1 MSTEIYLPDES
12 SLSIPSLARHL
23 HRWLGTWRS
32 VTKAEAKPLERASLT
47 RALEKGRTLWV
58 DRPLTREVSCSQGTL
73 WLTFDGVRKDIVLE
87 AGQSYRCD
95 CASRLGIHAVE
106 AARFEMS

>member
-12 SLSIPSLARHL
+12 SLSVPSLARHL
-23 HRWLGTWRS
+23 HRWLGAWRS
-32 VTKAEAKPLERASLT
+32 AKKAEANSFERTSLT
-47 RALEKGRTLWV
+47 HALDKGRTLWV
-58 DRPLTREVSCSQGTL
+58 GRPLTREVSCSQGTL

-87 AGQSYRCD
+87 AGQSYRCE